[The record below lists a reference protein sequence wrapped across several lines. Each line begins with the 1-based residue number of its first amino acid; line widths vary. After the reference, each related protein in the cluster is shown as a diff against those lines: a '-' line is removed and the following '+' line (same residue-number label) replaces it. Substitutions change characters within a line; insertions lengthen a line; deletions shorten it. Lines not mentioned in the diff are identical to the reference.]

1 MKKKGALGNK
11 TVCNLYNA
19 IALIMYEDGSTVCAS
34 STCLPNC
41 SQIYRWNLLSGLA
54 DILAFF
60 FIRRS
65 KSHHSRPCRIHF
77 VRHRGRNGS
86 CMSSCHFSQV
96 FLSVPKENYFI
107 ARRFVQDF
115 KRAKNGGGSVA
126 EWLEPWTCNSEAP
139 SSSPPLAASWV
150 SSSNPRPRL

>member
-60 FIRRS
+60 LYAGPNHTTVVNAVSISLGIVVGMALVCLLVTSVKYSCLCQRKTILLPEGLYKISRERRT
-65 KSHHSRPCRIHF
+65 
-77 VRHRGRNGS
+77 
-86 CMSSCHFSQV
+86 
-96 FLSVPKENYFI
+96 EE
-107 ARRFVQDF
+107 
-115 KRAKNGGGSVA
+115 VA
-126 EWLEPWTCNSEAP
+126 
-139 SSSPPLAASWV
+139 
-150 SSSNPRPRL
+150 